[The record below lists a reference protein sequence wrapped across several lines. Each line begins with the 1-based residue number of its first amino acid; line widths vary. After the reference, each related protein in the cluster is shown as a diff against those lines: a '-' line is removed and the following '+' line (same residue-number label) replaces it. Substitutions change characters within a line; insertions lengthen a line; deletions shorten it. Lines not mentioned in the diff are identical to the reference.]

1 MQYKQM
7 GKNGLRL
14 SELALGG
21 WITFGSQV
29 SNEETA
35 KAIIHKAYEA
45 GINFFDIADI
55 YAKGES
61 EKAMGKILA
70 GFPRHTLVIS
80 SKVYW
85 PMSDDTNDKGLSRKH
100 IFESIHKSLK
110 RIGTDYLDIY
120 FCHRYDENTPM
131 EETVRIM
138 DDLIRQGKILYW
150 GTSEWRGEQIR
161 EAHRIARQYNCY
173 PPSVEQ
179 PQYHLLARE
188 RFETEIAPAA
198 LEVGMGLTSFSPLA
212 LGILTGKYDKGLPQG
227 SRLERESW
235 LRGRW
240 LDEES
245 LNKVRELKVIADELG
260 LSRAQLSIAW
270 LLRNKALSSVI
281 TGASSLRQ
289 LEDNLGALRQPIPD
303 EAAIRIEKLFPV

>member
-21 WITFGSQV
+21 WITFGNQV
-29 SNEETA
+29 EDEKTA
-35 KAIIHKAYEA
+35 RSIIHKAYDA
-45 GINFFDIADI
+45 GINFFDIADV
-55 YAKGES
+55 YARGES

-70 GFPRHTLVIS
+70 DFPRHTLVIS
-80 SKVYW
+80 SKVFW

-120 FCHRYDENTPM
+120 YCHRYDENTPV

-150 GTSEWRGEQIR
+150 GTSEWSGEQIR
-161 EAHRIARQYNCY
+161 EAHGIARQYNCY
-173 PPSVEQ
+173 PPAVEQ
-179 PQYHLLARE
+179 PQYHLLARK
-188 RFETEIAPAA
+188 RFETEIAPTAKE
-198 LEVGMGLTSFSPLA
+198 LGMGLTTFSPLA
-212 LGILTGKYDKGLPQG
+212 LGILTGKYDDGLPQG
-227 SRLERESW
+227 SRLDRESW

-245 LNKVRELKVIADELG
+245 LNKVRDLKNIAHELG
-260 LSRAQLSIAW
+260 LTRAQLAIAW
-270 LLRNKALSSVI
+270 LLRQPNLSSVI
-281 TGASSLRQ
+281 TGASSLKQ
-289 LEDNLGALRQPIPD
+289 LEDNLGSLNQAIPD
-303 EAAIRIEKLFPV
+303 ELVARIESLFPL

>member
-21 WITFGSQV
+21 WITFGNQV
-29 SNEETA
+29 NDEQIA
-35 KAIIHKAYEA
+35 KSIIHKAYDA

-70 GFPRHTLVIS
+70 DFPRHTLVIS
-80 SKVYW
+80 SKVFW
-85 PMSDDTNDKGLSRKH
+85 PMSDDTNDRGLSRKH
-100 IFESIHKSLK
+100 IYESIHKSLK

-120 FCHRYDENTPM
+120 YCHRFDENTPV

-138 DDLIRQGKILYW
+138 DDLVRQGKILYW

-161 EAHRIARQYNCY
+161 EAYRVARQYNCY
-173 PPSVEQ
+173 PPAVEQ

-198 LEVGMGLTSFSPLA
+198 EELGMGLTSFSPLA
-212 LGILTGKYDKGLPQG
+212 LGILTGKYDNGLPQG

-245 LNKVRELKVIADELG
+245 LNKVRELKNIADELG
-260 LSRAQLSIAW
+260 LTRAQLAIAW
-270 LLRNKALSSVI
+270 LLRHPNLSSVI
-281 TGASSLRQ
+281 TGASSLKQ
-289 LEDNLGALRQPIPD
+289 LEDNLGALRQPIPN
-303 EAAIRIEKLFPV
+303 ETAARIEKLFPL